1 MINHE
6 GHEGHEGK
14 RNEWGAVDGV
24 VKVIS
29 KIWRVWAVGLL
40 VVLGPAAVADLTG
53 KVVYDG
59 KPAAPKKIDMR
70 TNPECVK
77 LHADPVF
84 ENIWI
89 VGENGALKNAVV
101 WVKDGNK
108 LGGEAKNGPVVLDQN
123 GCMYEPRVVA
133 VMVGQELRA
142 RNSDPCMHNV
152 HGLPKENGEFN
163 IAQNQKG
170 QEDKLDATKFAEIF
184 TVTCNVHKWMNAWV
198 IVLDHPFFAVTDEK
212 GEFAIKGL
220 KDGKYTLVCWHEQ
233 AATPEAQIEVKEG
246 KATVEFKVG
255 PKKSTTK

>member
-1 MINHE
+1 
-6 GHEGHEGK
+6 
-14 RNEWGAVDGV
+14 
-24 VKVIS
+24 
-29 KIWRVWAVGLL
+29 VGLSVIL
-40 VVLGPAAVADLTG
+40 SWSARADVTG

-59 KPAAPKKIDMR
+59 KPPAPKKIDMR

-89 VGENGALKNAVV
+89 VGDNGELKNAVV

-108 LGGEAKNGPVVLDQN
+108 LAGEAKKGPVVLDQS
-123 GCMYEPRVVA
+123 GCVYEPRVVA

-152 HGLPKENGEFN
+152 HGLPRENGEFN

-184 TVTCNVHKWMNAWV
+184 TVTCNVHKWMKAWV
-198 IVLDHPFFAVTDEK
+198 IVLDHPFFAVTNEK

-233 AATPEAQIEVKEG
+233 AATKEADIEVKEG
-246 KATVEFKVG
+246 KATVEFKIG
-255 PKKSTTK
+255 PNKPMGK